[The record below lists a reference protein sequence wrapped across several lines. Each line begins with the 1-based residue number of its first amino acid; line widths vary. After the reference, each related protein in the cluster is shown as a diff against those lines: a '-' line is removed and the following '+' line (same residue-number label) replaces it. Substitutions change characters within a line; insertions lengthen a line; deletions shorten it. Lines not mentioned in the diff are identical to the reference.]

1 MEYNCEHRPLEM
13 IMICSSELYW
23 VMSDVLNYMSVIV
36 VDLKICILTYC
47 VNDLENGIMHFHM
60 HCVT

>member
-1 MEYNCEHRPLEM
+1 MTQLHGIKLCYKPLEM

-36 VDLKICILTYC
+36 VD
-47 VNDLENGIMHFHM
+47 
-60 HCVT
+60 